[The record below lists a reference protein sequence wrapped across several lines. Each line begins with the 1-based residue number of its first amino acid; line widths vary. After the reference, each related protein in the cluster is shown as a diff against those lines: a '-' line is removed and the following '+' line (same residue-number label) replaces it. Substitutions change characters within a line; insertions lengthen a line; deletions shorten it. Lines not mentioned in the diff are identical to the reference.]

1 MKKKLII
8 WISDMKKKRKMRTGR
23 ENTQIEKLKT
33 ASFWIGLVF
42 LSFPL
47 LSWFFD
53 GCSDYFFE
61 MIDNRYFFPFSLL
74 FGVGCGLIMFTI
86 FDQKWRKEESMVAVG
101 IGILV
106 WMYLIV
112 NVFVGDWCGL
122 NWCFLAIFSSAMIV
136 VGIRNL
142 LEE

>member
-1 MKKKLII
+1 
-8 WISDMKKKRKMRTGR
+8 MKKKRKMRTGR

-53 GCSDYFFE
+53 GCRDYFFE
-61 MIDNRYFFPFSLL
+61 MIDDRDFVPFSLL
-74 FGVGCGLIMFTI
+74 FGVGCGLVMFSI
-86 FDQKWRKEESMVAVG
+86 FNQIWRKEESIVAVV
-101 IGILV
+101 IGVLV
-106 WMYLIV
+106 WIYLIV
-112 NVFVGDWCGL
+112 NVFVGYWRWL
-122 NWCFLAIFSSAMIV
+122 NWCLLAVFGSAMIA